1 MPNPLLAALCV
12 VVIFLPFLLGPL
24 IVMITDSA
32 AGIVI
37 GCIGWVLSLGI
48 TMLLYM
54 YSFEQNPAWWNNHG
68 VMPIAVIIAIIVAAI
83 SAIMIFVMME
93 EII

>member
-24 IVMITDSA
+24 IVMITESV
-32 AGIVI
+32 AGLVI
-37 GCIGWVLSLGI
+37 GCIGWVLSVGVI
-48 TMLLYM
+48 VLLYA

-68 VMPIAVIIAIIVAAI
+68 VMPIAVLIAIVVAVI
-83 SAIMIFVMME
+83 SAIMIFAMAEDVF
-93 EII
+93 